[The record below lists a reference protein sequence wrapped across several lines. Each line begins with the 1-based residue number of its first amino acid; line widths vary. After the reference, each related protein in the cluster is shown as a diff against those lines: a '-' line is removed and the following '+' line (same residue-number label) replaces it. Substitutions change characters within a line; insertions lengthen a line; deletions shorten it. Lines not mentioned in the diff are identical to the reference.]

1 MQIITSLFDTLFFGP
16 IVNIL
21 VLLLRGLEGLGIPG
35 ALGIA
40 IIIVTMLIRI
50 LVWPLMAT
58 QLKASKKMAELKPH
72 LDELKKKHKD
82 DKQALAKAQM
92 DLYKEHG
99 VNPAGGCLP
108 LLIQIPPMIAI
119 YQVIYAFFDGAH
131 GLNRINGLLYNSD
144 WALKQAP
151 NLDFFGVSLAV
162 KPSDYATAGLFILL
176 VPVITAL
183 IQLIQS
189 KMMTPVPVKIN
200 KQDSKKEKQEK
211 ESMEDAMASMQGQMM
226 FIMPLMMAYISFTFP
241 IGLALYLNTLTLVG
255 IFQQY
260 LISGWGSLGPWISKI
275 SSKNSK

>member
-1 MQIITSLFDTLFFGP
+1 MQVITSLFDTLFFAP

-21 VLLLRGLEGLGIPG
+21 VLLIRGLEGMSVPR

-40 IIIVTMLIRI
+40 IIIVTILIRL

-58 QLKASKKMAELKPH
+58 QLKSAKKMADLKPH

-119 YQVIYAFFDGAH
+119 YQVIYSFFSGPGGLDRINH
-131 GLNRINGLLYNSD
+131 VLYNQSWRLTEIPNLNFFGLN
-144 WALKQAP
+144 
-151 NLDFFGVSLAV
+151 LAD
-162 KPSDYATAGLFILL
+162 KPSDFARVGTLILV
-176 VPVITAL
+176 VPVLTAL
-183 IQLIQS
+183 LQLVQS
-189 KMMTPVPVKIN
+189 RMMTPKVVPVN
-200 KQDSKKEKQEK
+200 KKDSKKEKQEK

-226 FIMPLMMAYISFTFP
+226 FIMPLMMGYISYTFP
-241 IGLALYLNTLTLVG
+241 MGLALYLNTLTLVG

-260 LISGWGSLGPWISKI
+260 LISGWGGLADWIKKLSP
-275 SSKNSK
+275 NSK

>member
-1 MQIITSLFDTLFFGP
+1 MQVITSLFDTLFFAP

-21 VLLLRGLEGLGIPG
+21 VLLIRGLEGMSVPG

-40 IIIVTMLIRI
+40 IIIVTILIRL

-58 QLKASKKMAELKPH
+58 QLKSAKKMADLKPH

-119 YQVIYAFFDGAH
+119 YQVIYAFFDGAY
-131 GLNRINGLLYNSD
+131 GLNRINGVLYNQD
-144 WALKQAP
+144 WALSQVP
-151 NLDFFGVSLAV
+151 NLNFFGMNLAD
-162 KPSDYATAGLFILL
+162 KPADFSRVGVLILI
-176 VPVITAL
+176 VPVLTAL
-183 IQLIQS
+183 LQLIQS
-189 KMMTPVPVKIN
+189 RMMTPKVVAIN
-200 KQDSKKEKQEK
+200 AKDSKKEKQEK
-211 ESMEDAMASMQGQMM
+211 ESMEDAMASMQGQML
-226 FIMPLMMAYISFTFP
+226 FIMPLMMAWISYTFP

-255 IFQQY
+255 IWQQY
-260 LISGWGSLGPWISKI
+260 LISGLGGLESWIKKLSPNR
-275 SSKNSK
+275 S

>member
-1 MQIITSLFDTLFFGP
+1 MQVITSLFDTIFFGP

-21 VLLLRGLEGLGIPG
+21 VLLVRGLEGIGIPG

-40 IIIVTMLIRI
+40 IILVTILIRI

-58 QLKASKKMAELKPH
+58 QLKSAKKMADLKPH
-72 LDELKKKHKD
+72 MDELKKKHKD

-119 YQVIYAFFDGAH
+119 YQVIYSFFSGPGGLDRINH
-131 GLNRINGLLYNSD
+131 VLYNQSWRLTEIPNLNFFGLN
-144 WALKQAP
+144 
-151 NLDFFGVSLAV
+151 LAD
-162 KPSDYATAGLFILL
+162 KPSDFARVGTLILV
-176 VPVITAL
+176 VPVLTAL
-183 IQLIQS
+183 LQLVQS
-189 KMMTPVPVKIN
+189 RMMTPKVVPVN
-200 KQDSKKEKQEK
+200 KKDSKKEKQEK

-226 FIMPLMMAYISFTFP
+226 FIMPLMMGYISYTFP
-241 IGLALYLNTLTLVG
+241 MGLALYLNTLTLVG

-260 LISGWGSLGPWISKI
+260 LISGWGGLADWIKKLSP
-275 SSKNSK
+275 NSK

>member
-1 MQIITSLFDTLFFGP
+1 MQVITSLFDTIFFGP

-21 VLLLRGLEGLGIPG
+21 VLLVRGLEGIGIPG

-40 IIIVTMLIRI
+40 IILVTILIRI

-58 QLKASKKMAELKPH
+58 QLKSAKKMADLKPH
-72 LDELKKKHKD
+72 MDELKKKHKD

-131 GLNRINGLLYNSD
+131 GLNRINGVLYNQD
-144 WALKQAP
+144 WALSQVP
-151 NLDFFGVSLAV
+151 NLNFFGMNLAD
-162 KPSDYATAGLFILL
+162 KPSDFARVGLIILI
-176 VPVITAL
+176 VPLITAAL
-183 IQLIQS
+183 QLVQS
-189 KMMTPVPVKIN
+189 RMMTPKAVPVN
-200 KQDSKKEKQEK
+200 KKDSKKEKQEK

-226 FIMPLMMAYISFTFP
+226 FIMPLMMGYISYTFP
-241 IGLALYLNTLTLVG
+241 MGLALYLNTLTIVG
-255 IFQQY
+255 IWQQY
-260 LISGWGSLGPWISKI
+260 LISGWGGLEDWIK
-275 SSKNSK
+275 KLFPNSK

>member
-1 MQIITSLFDTLFFGP
+1 MHVITSLFDTLFFAP

-21 VLLLRGLEGLGIPG
+21 VLLIRGLEGMSVPG

-40 IIIVTMLIRI
+40 IIIVTILIRL

-58 QLKASKKMAELKPH
+58 QLKSAKKMADLKPH

-131 GLNRINGLLYNSD
+131 GLNRINGVLYNQD
-144 WALKQAP
+144 WALSQVP
-151 NLDFFGVSLAV
+151 NLNFFGMNLAD
-162 KPSDYATAGLFILL
+162 KPADFSRVGVLILV
-176 VPVITAL
+176 VPVLTAL
-183 IQLIQS
+183 LQLIQS
-189 KMMTPVPVKIN
+189 RMMTPKVVAIN
-200 KQDSKKEKQEK
+200 AKDSKKEKQEK
-211 ESMEDAMASMQGQMM
+211 ESMEDAMASMQGQML
-226 FIMPLMMAYISFTFP
+226 FIMPLMMAWISYTFP

-255 IFQQY
+255 IWQQY
-260 LISGWGSLGPWISKI
+260 LISGLGGLESWIKKLSPNR
-275 SSKNSK
+275 S

>member
-1 MQIITSLFDTLFFGP
+1 LFFAP

-21 VLLLRGLEGLGIPG
+21 VLLIRGLEGMSVPG

-40 IIIVTMLIRI
+40 IIIVTILIRL

-58 QLKASKKMAELKPH
+58 QLKSAKKMADLKPH

-119 YQVIYAFFDGAH
+119 YQVIYSFFSGPGGLDRINH
-131 GLNRINGLLYNSD
+131 VLYNQSWRLTEIPNLNFFGLN
-144 WALKQAP
+144 
-151 NLDFFGVSLAV
+151 LAD
-162 KPSDYATAGLFILL
+162 KPSDFARVGTLILV
-176 VPVITAL
+176 VPVLTAL
-183 IQLIQS
+183 LQLVQS
-189 KMMTPVPVKIN
+189 RMMTPKVVPVN
-200 KQDSKKEKQEK
+200 KKDSKKEKQEK

-226 FIMPLMMAYISFTFP
+226 FIILLLYRYNVTTGKTFIFT
-241 IGLALYLNTLTLVG
+241 
-255 IFQQY
+255 
-260 LISGWGSLGPWISKI
+260 
-275 SSKNSK
+275 

>member
-1 MQIITSLFDTLFFGP
+1 MQVITYLFDTIFFAP
-16 IVNIL
+16 IVNVL
-21 VLLLRGLEGLGIPG
+21 VLLVRGLEGLGIPG

-40 IIIVTMLIRI
+40 IIVVTILIRI

-58 QLKASKKMAELKPH
+58 QLKATKKMAELKPH

-119 YQVIYAFFDGAH
+119 YQVIYSFFSGQAGLERINHVLYNASWRLNDIPNLNFF
-131 GLNRINGLLYNSD
+131 GLNLADKPADFARVG
-144 WALKQAP
+144 AL
-151 NLDFFGVSLAV
+151 
-162 KPSDYATAGLFILL
+162 ILL
-176 VPVITAL
+176 VPVLTAL
-183 IQLIQS
+183 LQLIQS
-189 KMMTPVPVKIN
+189 RMMTPKVVAVNAK
-200 KQDSKKEKQEK
+200 DSKKEKQEK

-226 FIMPLMMAYISFTFP
+226 FIMPLMMGYISYTFP
-241 IGLALYLNTLTLVG
+241 MGLALYLNTITIVG

-260 LISGWGSLGPWISKI
+260 LISGWGNLESWINIISPNKSK
-275 SSKNSK
+275 

>member
-1 MQIITSLFDTLFFGP
+1 MQVITSLFDTLFFAP

-21 VLLLRGLEGLGIPG
+21 VLLIRGLEGMSVPG

-40 IIIVTMLIRI
+40 IIIVTILIRL

-58 QLKASKKMAELKPH
+58 QLKSAKKMADLKPH

-131 GLNRINGLLYNSD
+131 GLNRINGVLYNQD
-144 WALKQAP
+144 WALSQVP
-151 NLDFFGVSLAV
+151 NLNFFGMNLAD
-162 KPSDYATAGLFILL
+162 KPADFSRVGVLILV
-176 VPVITAL
+176 VPVLTAL
-183 IQLIQS
+183 LQLIQS
-189 KMMTPVPVKIN
+189 RMMTPKVVAIN
-200 KQDSKKEKQEK
+200 AKDSKKEKQEK
-211 ESMEDAMASMQGQMM
+211 ESMEDAMASMQGQML
-226 FIMPLMMAYISFTFP
+226 FIMPLMMAWISYTFP

-255 IFQQY
+255 IWQQY
-260 LISGWGSLGPWISKI
+260 LISGLGGLESWIKKLSPNR
-275 SSKNSK
+275 S